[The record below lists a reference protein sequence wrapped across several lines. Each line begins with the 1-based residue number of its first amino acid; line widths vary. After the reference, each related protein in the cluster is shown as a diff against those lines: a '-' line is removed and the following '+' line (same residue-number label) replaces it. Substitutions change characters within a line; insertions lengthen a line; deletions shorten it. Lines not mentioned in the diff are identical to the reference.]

1 MCGIAGYLNFGNARS
16 PEHIQATIGR
26 MNATIA
32 HRGPDDRGQWADP
45 ENVCHLGHT
54 RLSIIDLSSAG
65 HQPML
70 SSDQRYVISFNGEIY
85 NFRDLRRRLEKA
97 GYKFQ
102 TSTDTEVILGGF
114 ASMGTQFFQHLDG
127 MFALAIYDQKAG
139 VLTLARDRAG
149 EKPLYYAFGD
159 RFFVFGSE
167 LRSILAVDEL
177 PVSLSEDALALYMTL
192 RYVPDPNAILEP
204 IRRLAPGMVMQI
216 DRNGRHHQERYYTF
230 SINEDEEVPA
240 QNIETYVDALE
251 EALVQSITD
260 RLNSDVPL
268 GMFLSSGVDSSL
280 ACAVLASKMK
290 RHVKTFT
297 IGFEGDEQ
305 SEHTA
310 AQDIA
315 RILGTE
321 HQEYIFKSA
330 DFDRICQDMGL
341 LLDEPN
347 GDRSCVPT
355 YLLSEFTRRHV
366 TVAISGDAGDELF
379 GGYSRYPGIA
389 NSFDKIKSIHPRKAV
404 QAYIEHGLTV
414 FPPETVRNTFPKG
427 YAAVENFYEA
437 YAPVFMHLRR
447 PTIHSLR
454 ELDFHTYL
462 PGAVLAKVD
471 RMSMRHALEVRTP
484 FLSPSMM
491 ALARKASVGL
501 CWAGNVQ
508 KVALRHLLARYLPKE
523 HVFAPKKGFG
533 MPSSVFFNNRERINA
548 ELTIAHQRLAGTR
561 FFQSRGDALNQMF
574 KGVGSNINS
583 IWATIVLA
591 KWVAT
596 VERPL

>member
-16 PEHIQATIGR
+16 PDHIQATIGR

-45 ENVCHLGHT
+45 ENFCHLGHT
-54 RLSIIDLSSAG
+54 RLSIIDLSAAG

-70 SSDQRYVISFNGEIY
+70 SADQRFVISYNGEIY
-85 NFRDLRRRLEKA
+85 NFRELRRQLEKA
-97 GYKFQ
+97 GQKFQ
-102 TSTDTEVILGGF
+102 TNTDTEIILGGF
-114 ASMGTQFFQHLDG
+114 AALGIEFFRLLDG
-127 MFALAIYDQKAG
+127 MFALAIYDRQTG
-139 VLTLARDRAG
+139 CLTLARDRAG

-159 RFFVFGSE
+159 RMFAFGSE

-177 PVSLSEDALALYMTL
+177 PVSLSEEALALYCTL

-204 IRRLAPGMVMQI
+204 VRRLEPGMVMQI
-216 DRNGRHHQERYYTF
+216 TRDGRHGQERYFAF
-230 SINEDEEVPA
+230 SINEDEEIPP

-280 ACAVLASKMK
+280 ACALLASKMK

-297 IGFEGDEQ
+297 IGFEGDDH
-305 SEHTA
+305 SEHQA

-321 HQEYIFKSA
+321 HQDYIFKSA
-330 DFDRICQDMGL
+330 DFDRICQDIGL

-355 YLLSEFTRRHV
+355 YLLAEFTRRHV

-379 GGYSRYPGIA
+379 GGYSRYPGVA
-389 NSFDKIKSIHPRKAV
+389 ASFDKVQNIHPQRAV
-404 QAYIEHGLTV
+404 QAYIESGLTV
-414 FPPETVRNTFPKG
+414 FPAGAVRDALPGG

-447 PTIHSLR
+447 PTLHALR
-454 ELDFHTYL
+454 QLDFHTYL

-484 FLSPSMM
+484 FLSPNML

-501 CWAGNVQ
+501 CWSGNVQ
-508 KVALRHLLARYLPKE
+508 KVALRHLLTRYLPKA
-523 HVFAPKKGFG
+523 HAYAPKKGFG

-548 ELTIAHQRLAGTR
+548 ELVIAHQRLADTR
-561 FFQSRGDALNQMF
+561 FFRSRGDALNKLF
-574 KGVGSNINS
+574 KTVGSNINS